1 LKPFPKIETERLI
14 LSKLKAEDIPAIVQY
29 AGNKKIS
36 DYTSHI
42 PFPYEE
48 KDAIFWL
55 NQAQEGYRNGTHLTL
70 GIHLKS
76 SSAFIGGIG
85 LTINQRYNRAEL
97 GYWIAEAEWNKGF
110 TSEAAKALIDYAFQE
125 MGLHK
130 ITSSYMSM
138 NPASG
143 KVMEKCGMHKEGEQ
157 KDQILKNGVYLDLI
171 LYGLTIDQYEKISAK
186 SR

>member
-1 LKPFPKIETERLI
+1 MQTFPKIETERLI
-14 LSKLKAEDIPAIVQY
+14 LSALKASDVPAIVKY

-48 KDAIFWL
+48 KDAVFWI
-55 NQAQEGYRNGTHLTL
+55 NMAQQGLRNGTHLIL
-70 GIHLKS
+70 GIRLKQNEE
-76 SSAFIGGIG
+76 FIGGIG
-85 LTINQRYNRAEL
+85 LTIHSTYKRAEI
-97 GYWIAEAEWNKGF
+97 GYWIAEDHWNKGY

-130 ITSSYMSM
+130 ITSSYMSK

-157 KDQILKNGVYLDLI
+157 KDQILKNGVYHDLI
-171 LYGLTIDQYEKISAK
+171 LYGLTADQ
-186 SR
+186 